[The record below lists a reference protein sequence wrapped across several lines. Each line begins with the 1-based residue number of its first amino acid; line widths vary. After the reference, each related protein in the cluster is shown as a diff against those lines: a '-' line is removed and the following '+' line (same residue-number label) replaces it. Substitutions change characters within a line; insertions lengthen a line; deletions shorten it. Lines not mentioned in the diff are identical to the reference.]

1 MKLLMLDT
9 ETTGLDPK
17 KDLIT
22 SMGWNVLDPSTHG
35 VDFRVPENHFLNY
48 GKDNPFGVEPE
59 LEALNINNI
68 TIEDLVEYGQEPGV
82 VFSAFLTSL
91 KQVDAISSWYLPFDS
106 NMYMGTLQY
115 LLKLDPENSD
125 LYEDVIKELS
135 SKIHFDLKTLDTL
148 LFPFDENGNRYSH
161 RLADAAE
168 RLGVKDEHESQTH
181 TSDGDV
187 ELMQSVFFKLYKLM
201 QVNNFGFNEETE
213 TILANTHFLVS
224 SRYANVLEYR
234 PDYNNYKLFINK

>member
-22 SMGWNVLDPSTHG
+22 SMGWNILDPSTHG

-48 GKDNPFGVEPE
+48 GKENPFGVEPE
-59 LEALNINNI
+59 LEALKINNI
-68 TIEDLVEYGQEPGV
+68 TIEDLIQSGQEPGV

-125 LYEDVIKELS
+125 LYEDVINELS

-168 RLGVKDEHESQTH
+168 RLGVKDEHEAQTH

-187 ELMQSVFFKLYKLM
+187 ELMQMVFFKLYDLM

-234 PDYNNYKLFINK
+234 PDYSNYKLFINK